1 MSGTESKER
10 EAIKQVYVG
19 LEGKPTLTWLTNVA
33 KMSDKQVIAVYMRFK
48 NTGKI

>member
-10 EAIKQVYVG
+10 EALKQAYTG
-19 LEGKPTLTWLTNVA
+19 LEGKPTSSWLAKVA
-33 KMSDKQVIAVYMRFK
+33 NMGDRQVIAVYMRLK